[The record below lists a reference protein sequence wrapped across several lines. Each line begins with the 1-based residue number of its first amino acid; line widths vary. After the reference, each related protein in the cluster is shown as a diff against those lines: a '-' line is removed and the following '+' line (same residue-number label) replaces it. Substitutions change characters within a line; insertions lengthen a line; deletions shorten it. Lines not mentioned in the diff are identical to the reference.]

1 MLLDEPTTGL
11 DPQAR
16 HALWDRLYRLKQRS
30 VTLVLT
36 THYMDEAEQLCDR
49 LVVMDRAKI
58 VAEGSPREL
67 IERYVEREVVKLRL
81 GSRNSEGPSLDGLA
95 DHIEVL
101 QDRVVIGTDDGD
113 AVVDQVHARGLEPE
127 TVLVRRS
134 TLEDVF
140 LRLTGRSLIDLMDSV
155 RRTVAVVG
163 WQAHSFR
170 RLWRGSITTS
180 LLNPI
185 FFLVSIGVLLGSLID
200 ESNPNLGGLSYLQF
214 VAPAL
219 LATTAMQTAA
229 SVTTFPVRA
238 GLKWLKTYHAAVS
251 TPIRVGEL
259 VAGILAW
266 CGVRVIVAVT
276 IFAVVAAIGG
286 AFVFPLAVLAPFA
299 ALLCGLAFGS
309 VLAAIT
315 SSVEGDEWLAAI
327 FRFGLV
333 PLFLFSG
340 TFFPISQ
347 LPLLL
352 EALAWATPLSHGVAL
367 CRSLATDDIDP
378 VLTAVHITY
387 LVALTAVGTAL
398 TVRAQREKLRR

>member
-1 MLLDEPTTGL
+1 M
-11 DPQAR
+11 
-16 HALWDRLYRLKQRS
+16 
-30 VTLVLT
+30 
-36 THYMDEAEQLCDR
+36 
-49 LVVMDRAKI
+49 
-58 VAEGSPREL
+58 GS
-67 IERYVEREVVKLRL
+67 
-81 GSRNSEGPSLDGLA
+81 
-95 DHIEVL
+95 
-101 QDRVVIGTDDGD
+101 
-113 AVVDQVHARGLEPE
+113 
-127 TVLVRRS
+127 
-134 TLEDVF
+134 
-140 LRLTGRSLIDLMDSV
+140 M

-200 ESNPNLGGLSYLQF
+200 ESNPHLGGLSYLQF

-238 GLKWLKTYHAAVS
+238 GLKWLRTYHAAVS

-276 IFAVVAAIGG
+276 IFAVVAAI
-286 AFVFPLAVLAPFA
+286 
-299 ALLCGLAFGS
+299 
-309 VLAAIT
+309 
-315 SSVEGDEWLAAI
+315 

-352 EALAWATPLSHGVAL
+352 EALAWATPLWHGVAL

-378 VLTAVHITY
+378 LLTAVHVAYLVVLTAVG
-387 LVALTAVGTAL
+387 ASL